1 MRKQSVAVVIGLA
14 AGLSGSLIGPVSAQ
28 NWRTMTS
35 ARHVWDHEPMSIE
48 IGYGAGELRIAP
60 AEAPFLYQMEIRYDA
75 DKVEPEIEFDDD
87 DNELALGIR
96 SIREG
101 RNFDHREGSSATISL
116 TREVPLDLDLEFG
129 AGEAN
134 IELGGISLRTL
145 SLSTG
150 ASDTDITFS
159 EPNRIAA
166 EEIEIHA
173 GAADLTVIGLGNTR
187 AQKVS
192 FEGGVGATVLD
203 FSGVATNMNA
213 SVDMGVGTVKLRL
226 PRTHGIQINRDSFLS
241 SFNAPGLQLQ
251 GDAYYSANWTSSDRK
266 LVIDVSAAFGSVD
279 VEWID

>member
-1 MRKQSVAVVIGLA
+1 MRKQIIAVALA
-14 AGLSGSLIGPVSAQ
+14 AGLSGSLMGPASAQ

-35 ARHVWDHEPMSIE
+35 ARHVWDQEPLKVE
-48 IGYGAGELRIAP
+48 IGYGAGELRIGP

-75 DKVEPEIEFDDD
+75 DRVEPEVEFDDD

-96 SIREG
+96 SIRKG

-134 IELGGISLRTL
+134 IELGGISLRKL

-159 EPNRIAA
+159 EPNRIIA
-166 EEIEIHA
+166 ETVEIQA

-187 AQKVS
+187 AQRVS
-192 FEGGVGATVLD
+192 FEGGVGATILD
-203 FSGVATNMNA
+203 FSGIATNMNA

-226 PRTHGIQINRDSFLS
+226 PRAHGIRINRESFLS
-241 SFNAPGLQLQ
+241 SFNAPGLQRD
-251 GDAYYSANWTSSDRK
+251 GDAYYSANWNGSDRK
-266 LVIDVSAAFGSVD
+266 LVIDISAAFGAID

>member
-1 MRKQSVAVVIGLA
+1 MRNQIIAVALA
-14 AGLSGSLIGPVSAQ
+14 AGLSGSLMGPASAQ

-35 ARHVWDHEPMSIE
+35 ARHVWDQEPLKVE
-48 IGYGAGELRIAP
+48 IGYGAGELRIGP

-75 DKVEPEIEFDDD
+75 DRVEPEVEFDDD

-96 SIREG
+96 SIRKG
-101 RNFDHREGSSATISL
+101 RKFDHREGSSATICL

-134 IELGGISLRTL
+134 IELGGISLRKL

-159 EPNRIAA
+159 EPNRIIA
-166 EEIEIHA
+166 ETVEIQA

-187 AQKVS
+187 AQRVS

-203 FSGVATNMNA
+203 FSGIATNMDA

-226 PRTHGIQINRDSFLS
+226 PRAHGIRINRESFLS
-241 SFNAPGLQLQ
+241 SFNAPGLQRD
-251 GDAYYSANWTSSDRK
+251 GDAYYSANWNGSDRK
-266 LVIDVSAAFGSVD
+266 LVIDISAAFGAID

>member
-1 MRKQSVAVVIGLA
+1 MRKQNVVVALGLA
-14 AGLSGSLIGPVSAQ
+14 AALAGSIIGPVSAQ
-28 NWRTMTS
+28 NWRTLTS
-35 ARHVWDHEPMSIE
+35 ARHLWDQEPVSVE

-75 DKVEPEIEFDDD
+75 DKIEPEIDFDDD

-96 SIREG
+96 SIRDG
-101 RNFDHREGSSATISL
+101 RSFDHLEGSSAAISL

-129 AGEAN
+129 AGEAE

-150 ASDTDITFS
+150 ASDTDISFS
-159 EPNRIAA
+159 EPNRIIA
-166 EEIEIHA
+166 EEIEIEA

-187 AQKVS
+187 AQRIS

-203 FSGVATNMNA
+203 FSGASTNMNV

-226 PRTHGIQINRDSFLS
+226 PRSHGIRINRDSFLS
-241 SFNAPGLQLQ
+241 SFNAPDLQRE
-251 GDAYYSANWTSSDRK
+251 GDSYYSENWAGSDRK
-266 LVIDVSAAFGSVD
+266 LVIDISAAFGSID
-279 VEWID
+279 VEWVD